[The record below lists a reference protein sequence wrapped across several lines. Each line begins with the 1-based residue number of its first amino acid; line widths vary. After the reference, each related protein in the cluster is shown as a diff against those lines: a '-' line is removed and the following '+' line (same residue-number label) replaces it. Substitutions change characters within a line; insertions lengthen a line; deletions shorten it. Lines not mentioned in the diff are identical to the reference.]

1 MNKFYALMLV
11 PALLLSAC
19 DEPTPAA
26 HATDI
31 QSPPVATPGP
41 AATAPAPAP
50 VTAKPKPKPVVRKIC
65 ADCGVISSIREV
77 KIEGEGTGMGAVSG
91 AAAGGV
97 VGNQFGK
104 GDGKTVMTAVGVL
117 AGAVGGHYAEKK
129 IREETIYRLTVAMDD
144 GSSRTVD
151 RKELNGIG
159 VGMKVKVAGDSVSLR
174 D

>member
-1 MNKFYALMLV
+1 MNKIYGLMLV

-26 HATDI
+26 DATEM
-31 QSPPVATPGP
+31 QFPSVVTPAPVA
-41 AATAPAPAP
+41 AAPAP

-65 ADCGVISSIREV
+65 ADCGVISSIRAV

-129 IREETIYRLTVAMDD
+129 IREETIYRLTVAMED
-144 GSSRTVD
+144 GSTRTVD

-159 VGMKVKVAGDSVSLR
+159 AGMKVKVAGDSVSLR